1 MGGNKEMGTSYS
13 DPQAGASPD
22 EDLPF

>member
-1 MGGNKEMGTSYS
+1 MGGNKEMKTSYS
-13 DPQAGASPD
+13 DPQVGAEPD